1 MSTSSS
7 LTMRLECPLPVV
19 SSSSKTLPAGKRL
32 TAPSLV
38 VTSYSPRRLHINWR
52 RGAQNS
58 ALRGWE
64 ERGNVERWRWWS
76 ELDRFKIDIDLNE
89 VRLALRIRK

>member
-1 MSTSSS
+1 
-7 LTMRLECPLPVV
+7 MRDAPVPL
-19 SSSSKTLPAGKRL
+19 
-32 TAPSLV
+32 
-38 VTSYSPRRLHINWR
+38 R

-89 VRLALRIRK
+89 VRLAVRIRK